1 MPTHVPLTD
10 ACTFLIATEAVDEA
24 VKALGL
30 ESQNSVI
37 PGMRTKLLDFQFIGL
52 AFMCKREMDSKVS
65 GGVLADEMVSV
76 TVETIQLSEN

>member
-1 MPTHVPLTD
+1 
-10 ACTFLIATEAVDEA
+10 
-24 VKALGL
+24 
-30 ESQNSVI
+30 
-37 PGMRTKLLDFQFIGL
+37 MRTKLLDFQFIGL